1 LTIRPIENRD
11 SEIPM
16 NLPLYWIDAFT
27 DRLFT
32 GNPAGV
38 VPLDRWTDDALM
50 QRIAFENGLAE
61 TAFFMKTGE
70 DRYHLRWFTPNA
82 EVDLCGH
89 ATLATAFVVFTQL
102 GSAGDVL
109 TFDSR
114 SGPLRVTRLADGRL
128 ELDFPSRPAVPAT
141 PPAALVQGLGA
152 LPASYAQAHANLAVF
167 NTAAE
172 VSALRPDFVALATLE
187 QYGTIVTAPGEDC
200 DFVSRFFAP
209 RVGIPE
215 DPVTGS
221 AHCVLTPY
229 WAERLGKKRLHAR
242 QISARGGELWCEL
255 VPSTGSGQAGDR
267 VRIAGHAVLYLRG
280 MIEV

>member
-1 LTIRPIENRD
+1 M
-11 SEIPM
+11 S
-16 NLPLYWIDAFT
+16 LPLYWIDAFT
-27 DRLFT
+27 DQVFS
-32 GNPAGV
+32 GNPAAV
-38 VPLDRWTDDALM
+38 VPLTHWPDDGLM

-61 TAFFMKTGE
+61 TAFFVKAAE
-70 DRYHLRWFTPNA
+70 DRFHLRWFTPSA

-114 SGPLRVTRLADGRL
+114 SGPLLVTRLGDGRL
-128 ELDFPSRPAVPAT
+128 ELDFPSRPPVPTAP
-141 PPAALVQGLGA
+141 PPALIQGLGA
-152 LPASYAQAHANLAVF
+152 TPAFYAQAQANLAVF

-172 VSALRPDFVALATLE
+172 VRALRPDFAALATLE

-209 RVGIPE
+209 RVGVPE

-229 WAERLGKKRLHAR
+229 WAARLGKKRLHAR
-242 QISARGGELWCEL
+242 QLSARGGELWCEL
-255 VPSTGSGQAGDR
+255 HGDR
-267 VRIAGHAVLYLRG
+267 VKIAGYAVLYLRG
-280 MIEV
+280 EIHL